1 MVFPIS
7 QLPFY
12 GVDNGHVFYPYF
24 IFIQVFHFQSSLS
37 FSVGGR
43 FYSGNNQFAL
53 SGSLQETCHSALQLN
68 KKFSVKKEAKAST
81 LSMLI
86 FVSLFVLCCCC
97 CCCEF
102 EFAHLCVAECGAKRR
117 LGCVDINGFTMECV
131 KAWELVAAQ
140 LHSTVGTVGALLYQQ
155 EAVHCSKHKHK
166 HKQCTAARSALQ
178 QEVQQAVQHSLSA
191 LQQALSPNCI
201 ALHCKLLYHDNG
213 AKHQRKELPTP
224 ASTSTL
230 LLSTQ
235 YLQV

>member
-1 MVFPIS
+1 MLGFIQEIISRLFQAHCRRPVPLHSAPKHTFSKKKQGCVCVF
-7 QLPFY
+7 
-12 GVDNGHVFYPYF
+12 VFYC
-24 IFIQVFHFQSSLS
+24 ICVF
-37 FSVGGR
+37 
-43 FYSGNNQFAL
+43 
-53 SGSLQETCHSALQLN
+53 
-68 KKFSVKKEAKAST
+68 
-81 LSMLI
+81 
-86 FVSLFVLCCCC
+86 LFVCCVCVRRTSVQQQSRV
-97 CCCEF
+97 CE
-102 EFAHLCVAECGAKRR
+102 AKRR

-155 EAVHCSKHKHK
+155 EAVYCSKKYRS
-166 HKQCTAARSALQ
+166 TASSTASTSRTASSA
-178 QEVQQAVQHSLSA
+178 V
-191 LQQALSPNCI
+191 QQALSPNCI

>member
-1 MVFPIS
+1 MLGFIQEIISRLFQAHCRRPVPLHSAPKHTSSKKKQGCVCVF
-7 QLPFY
+7 
-12 GVDNGHVFYPYF
+12 VFYC
-24 IFIQVFHFQSSLS
+24 ICVF
-37 FSVGGR
+37 
-43 FYSGNNQFAL
+43 
-53 SGSLQETCHSALQLN
+53 
-68 KKFSVKKEAKAST
+68 
-81 LSMLI
+81 
-86 FVSLFVLCCCC
+86 LFVCCVCVRRTSVQGRV
-97 CCCEF
+97 CE
-102 EFAHLCVAECGAKRR
+102 AKRR

-155 EAVHCSKHKHK
+155 EAVYCSKKYRS
-166 HKQCTAARSALQ
+166 TASSTASTSRTASSA
-178 QEVQQAVQHSLSA
+178 V
-191 LQQALSPNCI
+191 QQALSPNCI